1 MKTMKALCLSVLG
14 LCLVFLTACNT
25 VTPRQYFE
33 KAVLNT
39 NTFADFGTEHMITQ
53 LTSAPQSYPATKMME
68 HRVQR
73 VEIVLN
79 DLKTLR
85 QTDETK
91 DMVQTSIALHEYVL
105 PIYKNEYM
113 ALARLCD
120 NKAPK
125 EEIDAKEEEI
135 VSKYGQKFGELFLRL
150 TDLGKAYAWK
160 NDIKVIWGR

>member
-1 MKTMKALCLSVLG
+1 MKTMKVLCLSVLG

-39 NTFADFGTEHMITQ
+39 NTFADFGTEHMMRE
-53 LTSAPQSYPATKMME
+53 LTSAQPAYPATKMME
-68 HRVQR
+68 HRAQR
-73 VEIVLN
+73 VEMVLN

-85 QTDETK
+85 QTEETK
-91 DMVQTSIALHEYVL
+91 DMVQTSIALHEYIL

-135 VSKYGQKFGELFLRL
+135 VSKYGQKVDELFSKL
-150 TDLGKAYAWK
+150 TDIGKEYAKK
-160 NDIKVIWGR
+160 NDINVTWGH